1 MVITKEN
8 KFRCFYNKYR
18 PTLKLFFEGKLY
30 PFIVALFVLLGHITA
45 LELYFGIAVLLAAAL
60 ALVVCDT
67 IKPFLPTL
75 LTFVY
80 LVNLKHT
87 PGVPNWSDY
96 YTRLYVLIPVIFCF
110 VILVAAAACFT
121 VRNIVPSFKLK
132 TAPLFY
138 PLLILSIA
146 FLLNGAFS
154 SGWRFSSLVFGF
166 AEAAV
171 FFLLFYLLYY
181 GIEKEDPAKLFDYV
195 TYLSLL
201 IAMVLVGEMVFL
213 FLTSD
218 RLISDAGAI
227 VKEEVMFGWA
237 ACNPMGFSL
246 AVIIPLLMRG
256 AMTSKYRFVYLDAAV
271 VTWVSVVLT
280 MSRNALIFGT
290 LGLCISFVIG
300 AFFGPRKA
308 RTLFKVLLAAGAA
321 AALLGAFVL
330 WDKISTVL
338 ADFLS
343 RGFSDNGRFTL
354 WKNSFDNFIK
364 SPIFGRGFFD
374 WGAMDVYE
382 SATFVPTMSHNTFFQ
397 LISSM
402 GIFGTL
408 AYGYYRVKTA
418 APFIRKFSFDKAMLL
433 LPILITLGASLLDNF
448 IFYFYTAFLYILLLA
463 ISFRMS
469 ERETKS
475 KTTTADTSVDEQ

>member
-1 MVITKEN
+1 MVITK
-8 KFRCFYNKYR
+8 KSKLTDAYNKYR
-18 PTLKLFFEGKLY
+18 PLLRNFFEGKLY
-30 PFIVALFVLLGHITA
+30 PFTVALAVLLGHITA
-45 LELYFGIAVLLAAAL
+45 LELYFGIAVLLAASL

-80 LVNLKHT
+80 FVNLKHT

-96 YTRLYVLIPVIFCF
+96 YTRLYVLIPVICCF
-110 VILVAAAACFT
+110 IILAAAAGFF
-121 VRNIVPSFKLK
+121 VVKNIVPVFKFK
-132 TAPLFY
+132 TAPLFT
-138 PLLILSIA
+138 PLVILSAA

-154 SGWRFSSLVFGF
+154 SGWKFASLVFGF
-166 AEAAV
+166 AEVAV

-181 GIEKEDPAKLFDYV
+181 GIKNEDPIKLFDYV

-201 IAMVLVGEMVFL
+201 IAMVLVGEVVFL
-213 FLTSD
+213 FLTND
-218 RLISDAGAI
+218 RLISEAGSI
-227 VKEEVMFGWA
+227 VKEEVLFGWA

-256 AMTSKYRFVYLDAAV
+256 AMTSKYSLVYLGAAI
-271 VTWVSVVLT
+271 VTWVSMVLT

-290 LGLCISFVIG
+290 LGLGISFLIG
-300 AFFGPRKA
+300 AFFGPRKR
-308 RTLFKVLLAAGAA
+308 RTLFRIVLAVGAA
-321 AALLGAFVL
+321 AALFGTLIL
-330 WDKISTVL
+330 WNKISAVL

-354 WKNSFDNFIK
+354 WKNSFDNFLK

-374 WGAMDVYE
+374 WGEMDVYE

-408 AYGYYRVKTA
+408 AYGYYRVKTV
-418 APFIRKFSFDKAMLL
+418 APFIKKFSFDKAMLL
-433 LPILITLGASLLDNF
+433 LPILVTLGASLLDNF

-463 ISFRMS
+463 IAFRMR
-469 ERETKS
+469 EREEGSEKAPDAS
-475 KTTTADTSVDEQ
+475 ANE